1 MQKKKEAFSAPLF
14 TLIFAI
20 ERLIDHTALA
30 ALEIVAIELAVCL
43 SIFLVTKHKVEYV
56 FFARPV
62 TAYTVVLV
70 PLIIGTNSVF

>member
-1 MQKKKEAFSAPLF
+1 V
-14 TLIFAI
+14 
-20 ERLIDHTALA
+20 LA
-30 ALEIVAIELAVCL
+30 ALEIVAIVLAVCL

-56 FFARPV
+56 FFVRPL